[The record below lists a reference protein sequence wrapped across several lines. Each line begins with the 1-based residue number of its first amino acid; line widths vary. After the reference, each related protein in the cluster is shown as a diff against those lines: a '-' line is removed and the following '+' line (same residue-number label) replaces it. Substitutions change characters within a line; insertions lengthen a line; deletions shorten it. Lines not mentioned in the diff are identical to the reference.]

1 MTIETLAVLTGGLG
15 LIAFL
20 AWFFFGPK
28 EGKRAETKAGVQEI
42 TIKVEGTYQ
51 PDHIQVQAGVPVR
64 LKFDRQETTGCSER
78 VVFPDFQINR
88 ELPAFQTTTVEFTP
102 DKPGT
107 YAFACGMNMY

>member
-1 MTIETLAVLTGGLG
+1 MTADSIAVLAGSAG

-28 EGKRAETKAGVQEI
+28 EGKRAQATGDVQEI
-42 TIKVEGTYQ
+42 AIRVQGTYQ
-51 PDHIQVQAGVPVR
+51 PDRIVVQAGVPVR

-88 ELPAFQTTTVEFTP
+88 ELPAFQTTTCP
-102 DKPGT
+102 PR
-107 YAFACGMNMY
+107 